1 MKKILFIVSIMCSLF
16 TFFGC
21 HRKPKYN
28 QKQLKEMMISDE
40 PKNYIVDVRTWAE
53 YNGNHI
59 PRAVNAPL
67 DEISEETM
75 STLHIY
81 KDDLIIVYCNSGNRS
96 KRAKK
101 LLESLGY
108 KNVYDF
114 GSVEDYFR
122 TWEEE
127 K

>member
-1 MKKILFIVSIMCSLF
+1 MFRDV
-16 TFFGC
+16 
-21 HRKPKYN
+21 
-28 QKQLKEMMISDE
+28 
-40 PKNYIVDVRTWAE
+40 PKNYIVDVRTWSV
-53 YNGNHI
+53 YTGNHI